1 MKTWVGMVL
10 YKKASVS
17 YACFS
22 SAERHYKLLDSRAPV
37 PLPERRNIVLS
48 PFGKLVEEH
57 LHGLGHG
64 LGDLTELLEEHG
76 APLRAAAPSKVL
88 AMVET
93 GRGVKRPAVTP
104 EFWGALSK
112 ALGGLDKED
121 IIDLMW
127 AYYIQEDRRVA

>member
-1 MKTWVGMVL
+1 M
-10 YKKASVS
+10 
-17 YACFS
+17 
-22 SAERHYKLLDSRAPV
+22 
-37 PLPERRNIVLS
+37 LS

-57 LHGLGHG
+57 LYGLGHG

-93 GRGVKRPAVTP
+93 ERGVKRPAVTP